1 MGRGRSEYWNKALGV
16 KNALWKK
23 LGTSEDMAT
32 SLCVLTGRS
41 RNAVCIE

>member
-32 SLCVLTGRS
+32 SLCLDRKVQKCC
-41 RNAVCIE
+41 VH